1 MQSPS
6 YDDSVRRGHVA
17 RHRQTSIST
26 PKRSDAFCAGTNSTA
41 SCTSPEEAARPSQL
55 IDGDGGDCVQ
65 HVPLP
70 ANRVNIQPPNGRT
83 LVNFDTNFYTDSA
96 PLTRTVTLLGRR
108 VTLHITPASW
118 TWTFGDGTTTTT
130 TTPGAAYPAL
140 DITHTYQRQGHVD
153 PSVATTYTATYTVD
167 GGPARPVP
175 GTVTIPG
182 PSTPLQVVTARPQLN
197 AAG

>member
-1 MQSPS
+1 MGYCGIPA
-6 YDDSVRRGHVA
+6 DEVETVELTPDMIAAAFA
-17 RHRQTSIST
+17 RI
-26 PKRSDAFCAGTNSTA
+26 
-41 SCTSPEEAARPSQL
+41 
-55 IDGDGGDCVQ
+55 
-65 HVPLP
+65 PLP

-83 LVNFDTNFYTDSA
+83 LVNFDTNFYTDST

-140 DITHTYQRQGHVD
+140 DITHTYDRKGSVA
-153 PSVATTYTATYTVD
+153 PSVATTYTATYTV
-167 GGPARPVP
+167 GNGPSRPVP

-182 PSTPLQVVTARPQLN
+182 PPTALQVVTARPRLD

>member
-1 MQSPS
+1 MGSDVDLGTEIQ
-6 YDDSVRRGHVA
+6 
-17 RHRQTSIST
+17 
-26 PKRSDAFCAGTNSTA
+26 DAFCAGINSAESCTPDPIVAATRHSRPGWWSTA
-41 SCTSPEEAARPSQL
+41 FR
-55 IDGDGGDCVQ
+55 

-83 LVNFDTNFYTDSA
+83 LVNFDTNFYTDST

-140 DITHTYQRQGHVD
+140 DITHTYDRKGSVA

-167 GGPARPVP
+167 NGPSRPVP

-182 PSTPLQVVTARPQLN
+182 PPTALQVVTARPQLD